1 MGATVSK
8 TKSVTDIIQEA
19 TNEVMQQSAANCSAS
34 STATQLIDIENLSV
48 GKNCSINISDI
59 SQTAVVKVNFNC
71 LQDQKNITK
80 TQTDFD
86 SKITEKLEAESK
98 GGLGISA
105 SVVEAKKNLTQQIAS
120 RVKMSDIATCM
131 SKLSQDQELR
141 IKKLTTGD
149 CEPGSTAINIS
160 NIAQRIFADNTT
172 KCVQEQFNNLGS
184 EVTSAL
190 KSDTMALAIASGM
203 DLSGLFMWLIPAL
216 IILLI
221 ALRFFRII

>member
-8 TKSVTDIIQEA
+8 TKSITDIIQEA

-34 STATQLIDIENLSV
+34 STATQLIDIENLTV
-48 GKNCSINISDI
+48 GKNCTINISDI
-59 SQTAVVKVNFNC
+59 SQTAVVKVNFDC

-105 SVVEAKKNLTQQIAS
+105 AIVEAKKKLTQQIAS
-120 RVKMSDIATCM
+120 RVKMSAIANCM
-131 SKLSQDQELR
+131 SQLSQDQELK

-160 NIAQRIFADNTT
+160 NITQRIFADNTT
-172 KCVQEQFNNLGS
+172 KCTQEQLGKLGS
-184 EVTSAL
+184 EVTTAL
-190 KSDTMALAIASGM
+190 SSDTIASAIASGM
-203 DLSGLFMWLIPAL
+203 DLSGLFTWLVLAGL
-216 IILLI
+216 ILLI
-221 ALRFFRII
+221 LLRFFRVI

>member
-8 TKSVTDIIQEA
+8 TKSTTDIIQEA
-19 TNEVMQQSAANCSAS
+19 TSEVMQQSAANCAAS
-34 STATQLIDIENLSV
+34 STARQLIDIDNLSV

-59 SQTAVVKVNFNC
+59 SQTAVAKVNFSC

-86 SKITEKLEAESK
+86 SKIKEKLEAESK
-98 GGLGISA
+98 GGFGVSA
-105 SVVEAKKNLTQQIAS
+105 SVVEAKKTLTQQVAS
-120 RVKMSDIATCM
+120 RVKMSDIASCM
-131 SKLSQDQELR
+131 SKLSQDQELK
-141 IKKLTTGD
+141 IKKLSTGD

-172 KCVQEQFNNLGS
+172 KCVQEQLGKLGS

-190 KSDTMALAIASGM
+190 SNDTVASAIATGM
-203 DLSGLFMWLIPAL
+203 DLSGLFLWLVPLA
-216 IILLI
+216 IIAFI
-221 ALRFFRII
+221 VLRFFRII

>member
-34 STATQLIDIENLSV
+34 SSARQLIDIENLSV

-59 SQTAVVKVNFNC
+59 SQTAVVKVNFDC

-105 SVVEAKKNLTQQIAS
+105 AVVESKKKLVQQIAS
-120 RVKMSDIATCM
+120 RVKMSNVASCM
-131 SKLSQDQELR
+131 SRLNQEQELR
-141 IKKLTTGD
+141 IRKLTTGD
-149 CEPGSTAINIS
+149 CEPGNTAINIS
-160 NIAQRIFADNTT
+160 NIAQRIFSDNTT
-172 KCVQEQFNNLGS
+172 KCVQEQLNNLGS

-190 KSDTMALAIASGM
+190 STDTIASAIASGM
-203 DLSGLFMWLIPAL
+203 DLSGMLIWFFIFGFIAL
-216 IILLI
+216 IV
-221 ALRFFRII
+221 LRFLRII

>member
-34 STATQLIDIENLSV
+34 SSSRQLIDIENLSV

-59 SQTAVVKVNFNC
+59 SQTAVVKVNFDC

-86 SKITEKLEAESK
+86 SKIAEKLEAESK
-98 GGLGISA
+98 GGIGISA
-105 SVVEAKKNLTQQIAS
+105 AVVESKKKLTQQIAS
-120 RVKMSDIATCM
+120 RVKMSNVASCM
-131 SKLSQDQELR
+131 SRLNKEQELR
-141 IKKLTTGD
+141 IRKLSTGD
-149 CEPGSTAINIS
+149 CEPGNTAINIS
-160 NIAQRIFADNTT
+160 NIAQRIFSDNTT
-172 KCVQEQFNNLGS
+172 KCVQEQLNNLGS

-190 KSDTMALAIASGM
+190 SSDTTASAIASGM
-203 DLSGLFMWLIPAL
+203 DLSGMFIWIFIVGFIVLIV
-216 IILLI
+216 
-221 ALRFFRII
+221 LRFLRII